1 MKKVLLLIGLLTVII
16 LNLQIVV
23 AQGTTSN
30 ITIIVNSTNK
40 VPKVWSSDVEIQDI
54 FYNITTRDYNVIT
67 RPSNYGFTGERLNW
81 TVMVR
86 DENGV
91 VDIKKVLLTVEN
103 VNNGTDLV
111 DFNYS
116 CSLVSPQPTTGDYID
131 FAGQTFNSTTDKLYE
146 CVVYIQPLWYGNKT
160 IKHIVIDSANNINYT
175 QEYFFFNPSVSLD
188 IEPTTLIFNNIGP
201 GQTGY
206 SENITINN
214 TAEGG
219 VQVQLYIYGT
229 DFYDSRHNDT
239 ICPLTNKLS
248 LTNFAYY
255 AEYSY
260 NSSINTTLNSDSG
273 TQGYSPI
280 TYVRRELINTTQL
293 LSPGEYAI
301 VNIRLSL
308 PNPCNGVFDEGNIF
322 FYAET
327 R

>member
-1 MKKVLLLIGLLTVII
+1 MRKILLLIELLTVLT

-30 ITIIVNSTNK
+30 ITILVNPTNK
-40 VPKVWSSDVEIQDI
+40 VPKIWSSSVEIQDVFHSI
-54 FYNITTRDYNVIT
+54 LT

-91 VDIKKVLLTVEN
+91 VDIKKVLLIVEN
-103 VNNGTDLV
+103 VNNSTDLV

-146 CVVYIQPLWYGNKT
+146 CIVYIQPLWQGNKT

-188 IEPTTLIFNNIGP
+188 IEPTTLLVFNNIGP

-206 SENITINN
+206 SDNITITNN
-214 TAEGG
+214 GEGG
-219 VQVQLYIYGT
+219 VQVQLHIYGT
-229 DFYDSRHNDT
+229 DFYDSRHNNT

-260 NSSINTTLNSDSG
+260 NSSINTTLNSDSD